1 MSGEEEEKKK
11 HLNEECWCGGML
23 VERAGL
29 FAFYSLKK
37 SFP

>member
-1 MSGEEEEKKK
+1 MSGEEEEKK
-11 HLNEECWCGGML
+11 HLNEECWCGML